1 MDEVLKALLGA
12 AMGGNSNQPQ
22 PNNRPANDNQAI
34 IDLLGGILGGG
45 NSPQAQP
52 ARPAQPAPSVEPGYS
67 QVEENPIADLIGS
80 IFGGMGGAERPVSPQ
95 AQPSGGSGN
104 GIADLIGS
112 LIGGG
117 GGRQQSSGNGI
128 ADLIGSMIGGGA
140 GMNAQR
146 ITPMAQMLSEK
157 TGLSPIVAQAVV
169 AFFLAKMIEFV
180 GQRFSGGTQPALPQG
195 RPQQA
200 YPQSSSTVDL
210 DHLLNNMHDEE
221 VVNSELSNS
230 DMAREL
236 ASTTGLDEETATQSL
251 QTLVMMVGEEKQ
263 SAQPAQSARPQSG
276 GLDNLLDHWETR

>member
-12 AMGGNSNQPQ
+12 AMGGNSSQPQ
-22 PNNRPANDNQAI
+22 QNNRPANDNQAI

-80 IFGGMGGAERPVSPQ
+80 IFGGGAERPVSPQ

-117 GGRQQSSGNGI
+117 GGGGRQQSSGNGI
-128 ADLIGSMIGGGA
+128 ADLIGSMIGGGS

-169 AFFLAKMIEFV
+169 AFFLAKMMEFV
-180 GQRFSGGTQPALPQG
+180 AQRFGGGAQPALPQG
-195 RPQQA
+195 RPQEA
-200 YPQSSSTVDL
+200 YPPSSGTVDL
-210 DHLLNNMHDEE
+210 DHLLSNMHDEE

-251 QTLVMMVGEEKQ
+251 QTLVMLVGEQKHSDQ
-263 SAQPAQSARPQSG
+263 STPAQSG
-276 GLDNLLDHWETR
+276 GLDNLLDSWETK